1 MTKALLSSD
10 KNNGFEA
17 GDSTSER
24 SSTGMEVKVE
34 AGLPASI
41 SQSAV
46 IVALYCSDLEGCFA
60 ASQT

>member
-10 KNNGFEA
+10 KNNGFVA

-24 SSTGMEVKVE
+24 SSTGMEVKVV

-41 SQSAV
+41 SQAFV
-46 IVALYCSDLEGCFA
+46 IVAVIA
-60 ASQT
+60 AI